1 MKTLKTIQTLSKI
14 GKIIC
19 KIIFIFCIVG
29 FAGCIAG
36 IISLACIPE
45 GLKLG
50 GTTIKGLIE
59 TSPKANLGTYYTAM
73 AAGAVICAGEAV
85 LCKIAERYFKHEL
98 EAGTPFTFEGA
109 KELMRLGICTICI
122 PLATVI
128 VSGIIYG
135 IMSSFFSGVNELN
148 LGNSVSIGLG
158 IMFIITSLL
167 CRHGAEVSQKNEVTG
182 DEQDK

>member
-1 MKTLKTIQTLSKI
+1 MKTLKTIQTLSKT
-14 GKIIC
+14 GKILC
-19 KIIFIFCIVG
+19 KIIFILCVVG
-29 FAGCIAG
+29 FAGCILG
-36 IISLACIPE
+36 ISTLACIPE

-50 GTTIKGLIE
+50 GVTIHGIVEKSSDISMG
-59 TSPKANLGTYYTAM
+59 ACYTAM
-73 AAGAVICAGEAV
+73 AAGIVLCAGEAV

-122 PLATVI
+122 PITTAVI
-128 VSGIIYG
+128 SGIIYG
-135 IMSSFFSGVNELN
+135 IMSSFFSGVNELH

-158 IMFIITSLL
+158 IMFIITSLI
-167 CRHGAEVSQKNEVTG
+167 CRHGAEISQKKEVTA